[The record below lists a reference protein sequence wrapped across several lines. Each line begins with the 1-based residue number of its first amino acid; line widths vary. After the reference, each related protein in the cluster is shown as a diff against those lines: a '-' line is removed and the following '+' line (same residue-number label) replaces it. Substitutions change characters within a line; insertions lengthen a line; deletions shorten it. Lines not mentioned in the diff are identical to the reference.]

1 MSWASEILIL
11 LSDFVINTIE
21 LIGYWGIFLLMTL
34 ESACIPIPSE
44 VIMPFSGFLASS
56 GIFNFWWIVF
66 LGSLGNLVGSLL
78 AYWVGKTGG
87 RILIEKYGR
96 YFLVHPSELDHAQKW
111 FASRGEATVFFS
123 RMLPIVRTFIS
134 LPAGIAKM
142 NLFRFSIYTFL
153 GAIPFN
159 LALTYIGFVLGE
171 NWENVKKYFHGLDII
186 IVILLIGGVV
196 WWIMRQIK
204 HYKND
209 PPSRKAS
216 EDR

>member
-11 LSDFVINTIE
+11 LSNFVINTIE

-87 RILIEKYGR
+87 RALIEKYGR
-96 YFLVHPSELDHAQKW
+96 YFLVHPNELDHAQKW
-111 FASRGEATVFFS
+111 FARRGEVTVFFS

-134 LPAGIAKM
+134 LPAGIAEM
-142 NLFRFSIYTFL
+142 NLLRFSIYTFL

-159 LALTYIGFVLGE
+159 LTLTYIGLILAE

-186 IVILLIGGVV
+186 IIILLIGGAV

-209 PPSRKAS
+209 SKI
-216 EDR
+216 

>member
-1 MSWASEILIL
+1 MSWATEILVT

-56 GIFNFWWIVF
+56 GILNFWWIVM
-66 LGSLGNLVGSLL
+66 LGSFGNLIGSLL

-87 RILIEKYGR
+87 RSLIERYGK
-96 YFLVHPSELDHAQKW
+96 YFLIHPSELDHAQGW
-111 FASRGEATVFFS
+111 FDRWGEATVFFS

-142 NLFRFSIYTFL
+142 NLLRFSIYTFL

-159 LALTYIGFVLGE
+159 LALTYIGFSLGE
-171 NWENVKKYFHGLDII
+171 NWDKAKQYFHGIDII
-186 IVILLIGGVV
+186 IVVLLIAGII
-196 WWIMRQIK
+196 WWVTRQIK
-204 HYKND
+204 NFQND
-209 PPSRKAS
+209 KKI
-216 EDR
+216 